1 MVATKCIYR
10 SIKFTIYVH
19 CQKIYKCI
27 CTSSRNRQKSA
38 HLVIFSG
45 MFCSECQLMLYLLTI
60 YVYCVYLAMQKS
72 PKRLP
77 NCLMRTET
85 IVVLIVS
92 NGLLCD
98 DRAYTVI
105 KVPGQLN
112 ELGKLAYLTTHASL
126 SPIWRSSPPALL
138 VIKRVYSTRSRK

>member
-1 MVATKCIYR
+1 
-10 SIKFTIYVH
+10 
-19 CQKIYKCI
+19 
-27 CTSSRNRQKSA
+27 
-38 HLVIFSG
+38 
-45 MFCSECQLMLYLLTI
+45 MLYLLTM
-60 YVYCVYLAMQKS
+60 YVYCVYLAMLKS

-105 KVPGQLN
+105 KVPRWLN
-112 ELGKLAYLTTHASL
+112 ELGKYASL
-126 SPIWRSSPPALL
+126 SPIRREVAPGFVSYKK
-138 VIKRVYSTRSRK
+138 VHSTRSRK

>member
-1 MVATKCIYR
+1 
-10 SIKFTIYVH
+10 
-19 CQKIYKCI
+19 
-27 CTSSRNRQKSA
+27 
-38 HLVIFSG
+38 
-45 MFCSECQLMLYLLTI
+45 MLYLLTI

-105 KVPGQLN
+105 KMPGWLN
-112 ELGKLAYLTTHASL
+112 ELSKLAYLTTHASL
-126 SPIWRSSPPALL
+126 SPIWRGSRPALL
-138 VIKRVYSTRSRK
+138 VIKRVHSTRSRK